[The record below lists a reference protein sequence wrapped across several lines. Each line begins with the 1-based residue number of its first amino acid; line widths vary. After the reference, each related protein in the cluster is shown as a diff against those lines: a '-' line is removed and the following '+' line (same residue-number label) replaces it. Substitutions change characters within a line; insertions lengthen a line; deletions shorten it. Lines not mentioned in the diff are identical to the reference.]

1 MNSHVLIL
9 APWNDPHA
17 DAVRWALNKNGVKSV
32 VTPSFAA
39 DEGARF
45 SIWSN
50 QQDTTLQ
57 NSHFCS
63 GDTGFRSAWYR
74 RPASPQPEPSL
85 DADREFI
92 TRQWRF
98 FQKNVFDLAPLV
110 GNTLWVNKPT
120 SGMVAES
127 KLVQLEAARAAGLV
141 FPELVV
147 TNNAEDA
154 RKMIERYGR
163 VVYKTF
169 FPQSWQSEATG
180 NIYSLGIAL
189 LDADSELPEEPIAVC
204 PGIFQRY
211 IDKAYD
217 LRITVIG
224 SKFFPVRIRKQNG
237 EAHLDWRQ
245 TVLHEETFAEPFEL
259 SQTLTDQLCDLMRR
273 LDIVFGCLD
282 IVVDR
287 EGQAYFLEVNQAG
300 QFLFME
306 EKTGSSP
313 LLRAIT
319 AMLST
324 GRCDYSLSDCVPL
337 SFLEYQQSDD
347 YQKVMD
353 SLKEMPLCVSMEP

>member
-1 MNSHVLIL
+1 MNSQVLIL

-17 DAVRWALNKNGVKSV
+17 DAVRWALNKNAVKTV
-32 VTPSFAA
+32 LTPSFAA
-39 DEGARF
+39 DNGARF

-50 QQDTTLQ
+50 QQSTTLD
-57 NSHFCS
+57 NSHFCG
-63 GDTGFRSAWYR
+63 GDTGFRSAWHR
-74 RPASPQPEPSL
+74 RPAEPKPEPDL

-98 FQKNVFDLAPLV
+98 FQKNLFDLGPRV
-110 GNTLWVNKPT
+110 GNTLWVNNPT
-120 SGMVAES
+120 SAMIAES
-127 KLVQLEAARAAGLV
+127 KLVQLEAARAAGLA

-154 RKMIERYGR
+154 RKMIKRYGR

-169 FPQSWQSEATG
+169 FPQSWQSASTG

-189 LDADSELPEEPIAVC
+189 LDASSELPEESIAIC

-224 SKFFPVRIRKQNG
+224 SKFFAVRILKQNG

-259 SQTLTDQLCDLMRR
+259 SQTVMDQLRDVMRR
-273 LDIVFGCLD
+273 LDIVFGCVD

-287 EGQAYFLEVNQAG
+287 QGQAYFLEVNQAG
-300 QFLFME
+300 QFLFLE
-306 EKTGSSP
+306 EKTGSLP

-324 GRCDYSLSDCVPL
+324 GRCDYSLDDCAPVSYL
-337 SFLEYQQSDD
+337 DYLKSDD
-347 YQKVMD
+347 YRTVMD
-353 SLKEMPLCVSMEP
+353 SLKEAPILASVEP